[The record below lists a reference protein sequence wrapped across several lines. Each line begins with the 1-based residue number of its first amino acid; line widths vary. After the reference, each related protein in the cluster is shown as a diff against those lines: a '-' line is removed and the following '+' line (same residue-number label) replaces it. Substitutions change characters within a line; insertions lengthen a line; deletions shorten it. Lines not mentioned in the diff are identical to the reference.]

1 LGRSTFTRADVL
13 EKTFASID
21 ISVSGK
27 NALEIEWSLLP
38 KRLDAINAYEALK
51 KGERI
56 GHTVAVL
63 KSELI

>member
-1 LGRSTFTRADVL
+1 VL